1 MATKARLT
9 ADDLWKL
16 GEKDT
21 RRELVDGQV
30 REGEAGSMD
39 IEDLLGAR
47 REDVLRLAARH
58 GARNVRIFGS
68 AARGEA
74 DATSDLDFLIELEP
88 GRNLLDMGGL
98 LMDLQSLLGRPVDV
112 VSEKGLRPSIRAR
125 VLREAVR
132 L

>member
-1 MATKARLT
+1 M
-9 ADDLWKL
+9 
-16 GEKDT
+16 G
-21 RRELVDGQV
+21 VD
-30 REGEAGSMD
+30 
-39 IEDLLGAR
+39 DLLGAR
-47 REDVLRLAARH
+47 RKEVLRLAAKH

-98 LMDLQSLLGRPVDV
+98 LMDLQSVLGRPVDV
-112 VSEKGLRPSIRAR
+112 ISEKGLRPSIRAR
-125 VLREAVR
+125 VLREAVP

>member
-1 MATKARLT
+1 MSDTRPQGKAGST
-9 ADDLWKL
+9 GIDDLL
-16 GEKDT
+16 
-21 RRELVDGQV
+21 
-30 REGEAGSMD
+30 A
-39 IEDLLGAR
+39 AR
-47 REDVLRLAARH
+47 RDEVLRLAAKH

-68 AARGEA
+68 VARGEA

-112 VSEKGLRPSIRAR
+112 ISEKGLRPSIRAR
-125 VLREAVR
+125 VLREAVP

>member
-1 MATKARLT
+1 MSDTGPHGKA
-9 ADDLWKL
+9 D
-16 GEKDT
+16 
-21 RRELVDGQV
+21 
-30 REGEAGSMD
+30 SMGID
-39 IEDLLGAR
+39 ELLGAR
-47 REDVLRLAARH
+47 REQVLRLAAKH

-88 GRNLLDMGGL
+88 GRNVLDMGGL

-112 VSEKGLRPSIRAR
+112 ISEKGLRPSIRAR
-125 VLREAVR
+125 VLREAVP

>member
-1 MATKARLT
+1 MGI
-9 ADDLWKL
+9 D
-16 GEKDT
+16 E
-21 RRELVDGQV
+21 
-30 REGEAGSMD
+30 
-39 IEDLLGAR
+39 LLGGR
-47 REDVLRLAARH
+47 RAQVLQLAAKH

-88 GRNLLDMGGL
+88 GRNVLDLGGL

-112 VSEKGLRPSIRAR
+112 ISERGLRPSIRAR
-125 VLREAVR
+125 VLREAVP

>member
-1 MATKARLT
+1 MPDPRPQDK
-9 ADDLWKL
+9 
-16 GEKDT
+16 
-21 RRELVDGQV
+21 
-30 REGEAGSMD
+30 AGSMG
-39 IEDLLGAR
+39 IADLLGAR
-47 REDVLRLAARH
+47 REEVLRLAAKH

-88 GRNLLDMGGL
+88 GHNLLDMGGL

-112 VSEKGLRPSIRAR
+112 ISEKGLRPSIRAR

>member
-1 MATKARLT
+1 MSDTGPQGKA
-9 ADDLWKL
+9 D
-16 GEKDT
+16 
-21 RRELVDGQV
+21 
-30 REGEAGSMD
+30 SMGID
-39 IEDLLGAR
+39 ALLGAR
-47 REDVLRLAARH
+47 REQVLRLAAKH

-88 GRNLLDMGGL
+88 GRNALDMGGL

-112 VSEKGLRPSIRAR
+112 ISEKGLRPSIRAR
-125 VLREAVR
+125 VLREAVP

>member
-1 MATKARLT
+1 MSDTHPPGKA
-9 ADDLWKL
+9 DVMGID
-16 GEKDT
+16 E
-21 RRELVDGQV
+21 
-30 REGEAGSMD
+30 
-39 IEDLLGAR
+39 LLGGR
-47 REDVLRLAARH
+47 RAQVLQLAAKH

-88 GRNLLDMGGL
+88 GRNVLDLGGL

-112 VSEKGLRPSIRAR
+112 ISERGLRPSIRAR
-125 VLREAVR
+125 VLREAVP

>member
-1 MATKARLT
+1 MS
-9 ADDLWKL
+9 
-16 GEKDT
+16 DT
-21 RRELVDGQV
+21 RPQGK
-30 REGEAGSMD
+30 AGSTGID
-39 IEDLLGAR
+39 DLLGAR
-47 REDVLRLAARH
+47 RDEVLRLAAKH

-68 AARGEA
+68 VARGEA

-112 VSEKGLRPSIRAR
+112 ISEKGLRPSIRAR
-125 VLREAVR
+125 VLREAVP

>member
-1 MATKARLT
+1 MGI
-9 ADDLWKL
+9 D
-16 GEKDT
+16 E
-21 RRELVDGQV
+21 
-30 REGEAGSMD
+30 
-39 IEDLLGAR
+39 LLGGR
-47 REDVLRLAARH
+47 RAQVLQLAAKH

-88 GRNLLDMGGL
+88 GRNVLDMGGL

-112 VSEKGLRPSIRAR
+112 ISEKGLRPSIRAR
-125 VLREAVR
+125 VLREAVP